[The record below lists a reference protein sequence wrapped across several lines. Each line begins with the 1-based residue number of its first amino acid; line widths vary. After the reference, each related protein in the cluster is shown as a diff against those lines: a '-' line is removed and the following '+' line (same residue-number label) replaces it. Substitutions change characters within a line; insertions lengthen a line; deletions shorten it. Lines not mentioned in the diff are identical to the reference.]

1 MSPLR
6 TLLAVLGVSLLA
18 TTASAE
24 TVVIRVLGFYFAPRE
39 VVIQPGDTVRWEWTA
54 GTHTVTEGTDGLVNG
69 NELFHSPL
77 TSSVPSYSF
86 TFTPQFLAA
95 NPMPG
100 GRYDYFCLHHFT
112 IGMNGIIRVG
122 TPPPGNTYCYGDGS
136 GTACPCANV
145 STEPVGCMNS
155 VLQGGRLRG
164 IGTASVAADTVEL
177 WVNGPSEGS
186 GVLFFQGSSA
196 IGSGAVFGD
205 GLRCAGGS
213 IHRLGRTFL
222 SFGWAKYPGAGNLPI
237 SVRGAVQPGT
247 TRYYQAW
254 YFDSPG
260 ACGPP
265 TTNFTNGYSV
275 VWN

>member
-6 TLLAVLGVSLLA
+6 TILAALACVLL
-18 TTASAE
+18 TTAVSAE
-24 TVVIRVLGFYFAPRE
+24 TVVVRVLGFYFAPRE
-39 VVIQPGDTVRWEWTA
+39 IVIQPGDTVRWEWSG

-77 TSSVPSYSF
+77 TSSVPSFSF
-86 TFTPQFLAA
+86 TFTPAFLTAH
-95 NPMPG
+95 PKPG
-100 GRYDYFCLHHFT
+100 GRYDYFCSPHFS
-112 IGMNGIIRVG
+112 IGMNGIVRVAD
-122 TPPPGNTYCYGDGS
+122 PVPGSTYCYGDGS
-136 GTACPCANV
+136 GTACPCGNV
-145 STEPVGCMNS
+145 STEPVGCINS

-164 IGTASVAADTVEL
+164 IGTASVAADSLEL

-196 IGSGAVFGD
+196 IGAGAVFGD

-213 IHRLGRTFL
+213 VLRLGRTFM
-222 SFGWAKYPGAGNLPI
+222 SFGWAKYPGTGNLPI
-237 SVRGAVQPGT
+237 SVRGSVLPGT

-265 TTNFTNGYSV
+265 TANFTNGYSV